1 MEEPANILVVDD
13 ELGIREGCRRVITA
27 MGHRAEVAATGEEAL
42 ELAKKHAFDLILLD
56 MKLPGVSGMDIIQTF
71 HEIDPDLVCI
81 MITGYATI
89 QTAVEATKRGVFEY
103 LPKPFTP
110 DELIAIINKGLERR
124 RWLLEARRLREER
137 ERSLLAV
144 AEEKSRSRT
153 IINCMM
159 DGVLVTNREG
169 QLVLYNP
176 AAMRMLGIKT
186 ALPEAV
192 PVRGALGHPELEEII
207 AGSLSPAA
215 SGTAMVVREIEV
227 GDLVLMANVAAIRSQ
242 EALTGTQPPVER
254 QSSPE
259 QGEIL
264 GCVAVLRDITRL
276 KEVER
281 IKSQFVSMVSHEL
294 RAPVAAI
301 QSYLD
306 LMLSGLAGDDPEQRR
321 HMLTRC
327 SERAKALIALVDDLL
342 QLSRMEAGRVARK
355 LEPVALEDVVREVME
370 LFQSQASE
378 KGISMQLHSSC
389 SVPPVLADKED
400 ITRVVTNLVSNAVKY
415 NKEGGR
421 VDLTVSCSDG
431 YVRLDVADTGIG
443 IPEQELPRIWEE
455 FHRVKTPE
463 TRGISGTGLGLS
475 IVKKIVDAHHGHLEV
490 ESKVGEGSVFRVY
503 LPAASDF
510 RSREAASADGS
521 G

>member
-1 MEEPANILVVDD
+1 MNEPANILVVDD

-27 MGHRAEVAATGEEAL
+27 MGHRAEVAATGEEAV
-42 ELAKKHAFDLILLD
+42 ELARKHAFDLVLLD

-110 DELIAIINKGLERR
+110 DELMSMINKGLERR

-137 ERSLLAV
+137 ERSLLAL

-176 AAMRMLGIKT
+176 AAMRMLGIK
-186 ALPEAV
+186 ASLPEAV

-227 GDLVLMANVAAIRSQ
+227 GDLVLMANVAAIRS
-242 EALTGTQPPVER
+242 
-254 QSSPE
+254 E

-264 GCVAVLRDITRL
+264 GSVAVLRDITRL

-321 HMLTRC
+321 HMLARC

-355 LEPVALEDVVREVME
+355 LEPVALDDVVREVIE
-370 LFQSQASE
+370 LFQNQAAE
-378 KGISMQLHSSC
+378 RGISLQLNSSC
-389 SVPPVLADKED
+389 QVPPILADRED
-400 ITRVVTNLVSNAVKY
+400 IARVVTNLISNAIKY

-421 VDLTVSCSDG
+421 VDLTISCSDG

-455 FHRVKTPE
+455 FHRIKTPE

-475 IVKKIVDAHHGHLEV
+475 IVKKIVDAHHGHLDV

-503 LPAASDF
+503 LPTASGP
-510 RSREAASADGS
+510 RVQEAASADGS
-521 G
+521 E

>member
-1 MEEPANILVVDD
+1 
-13 ELGIREGCRRVITA
+13 
-27 MGHRAEVAATGEEAL
+27 
-42 ELAKKHAFDLILLD
+42 
-56 MKLPGVSGMDIIQTF
+56 
-71 HEIDPDLVCI
+71 
-81 MITGYATI
+81 
-89 QTAVEATKRGVFEY
+89 
-103 LPKPFTP
+103 
-110 DELIAIINKGLERR
+110 
-124 RWLLEARRLREER
+124 
-137 ERSLLAV
+137 
-144 AEEKSRSRT
+144 
-153 IINCMM
+153 
-159 DGVLVTNREG
+159 
-169 QLVLYNP
+169 
-176 AAMRMLGIKT
+176 
-186 ALPEAV
+186 
-192 PVRGALGHPELEEII
+192 
-207 AGSLSPAA
+207 
-215 SGTAMVVREIEV
+215 GTAMVVREIEV
-227 GDLVLMANVAAIRSQ
+227 GDLVLMANVAAIRS
-242 EALTGTQPPVER
+242 
-254 QSSPE
+254 E

-264 GCVAVLRDITRL
+264 GSVAVLRDITRL

-355 LEPVALEDVVREVME
+355 LEPVALDDVVREVIE
-370 LFQSQASE
+370 LFQNQAAE
-378 KGISMQLHSSC
+378 RGISLQLNSSC
-389 SVPPVLADKED
+389 SVPPILADRED
-400 ITRVVTNLVSNAVKY
+400 IARVVTNLISNAIKY

-475 IVKKIVDAHHGHLEV
+475 IVKKIVDAHHGHLDV

-503 LPAASDF
+503 LPTASDP
-510 RSREAASADGS
+510 RTQEAASANS
-521 G
+521 PS